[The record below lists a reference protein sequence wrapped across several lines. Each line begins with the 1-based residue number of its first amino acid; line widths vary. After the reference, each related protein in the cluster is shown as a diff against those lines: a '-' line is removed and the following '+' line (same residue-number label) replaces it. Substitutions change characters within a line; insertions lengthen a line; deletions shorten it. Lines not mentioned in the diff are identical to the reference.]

1 MTRDIVSRGDELMSG
16 VGPVTLDTA
25 SAILPF
31 FAIIS
36 GIIIGVFTTMVVSA
50 NSYLLKFLN
59 YAGGIT
65 IILNGC
71 SITH

>member
-1 MTRDIVSRGDELMSG
+1 MSRDDELMSA

-50 NSYLLKFLN
+50 NSYPP
-59 YAGGIT
+59 AGGIT